1 MEFKD
6 LPKEIQTIAA
16 TTLSDSL
23 VEIKPESAKK
33 ETIDNMVRNVRNAF
47 SGLYGSDNQK
57 QESDVNEL
65 VISVCLNGHVLSS
78 IKTET
83 ATAIDYLCIVQSLVD
98 VLFRSVN
105 LENDANLRRRTI
117 AHPYAHTLGSV
128 DAKNNTLQVSFEHSP
143 QELKTKKED
152 ADKNNND
159 ESDLFII
166 SSNLLE
172 VMKSELEIH
181 NIKPTPVY
189 LRWVMKI
196 IDASLP

>member
-16 TTLSDSL
+16 TTLGDSL
-23 VEIKPESAKK
+23 VKIDPAYAKK

-57 QESDVNEL
+57 QESDVNKR
-65 VISVCLNGHVLSS
+65 VISVCVNGHVLSS

-83 ATAIDYLCIVQSLVD
+83 ATVFDCLCIVQSLVD
-98 VLFRSVN
+98 ALFRSVN
-105 LENDANLRRRTI
+105 LENDANLRGRTI

-128 DAKNNTLQVSFEHSP
+128 DVKNNTLQVTLEHSP
-143 QELKTKKED
+143 QELKTEKYD
-152 ADKNNND
+152 ANKNNND
-159 ESDLFII
+159 KPDLFII
-166 SSNLLE
+166 SSKLLE
-172 VMKSELEIH
+172 VMKSELEKH
-181 NIKPTPVY
+181 DIKPTPVY
-189 LRWVMKI
+189 LRWIMKI

>member
-23 VEIKPESAKK
+23 VGINPEYIKK

-47 SGLYGSDNQK
+47 TGLYGSDNQK
-57 QESDVNEL
+57 QESDVNERI
-65 VISVCLNGHVLSS
+65 ISVCLNGHVLSS

-105 LENDANLRRRTI
+105 LENDANLRGRTI

-128 DAKNNTLQVSFEHSP
+128 DIKDT
-143 QELKTKKED
+143 T
-152 ADKNNND
+152 
-159 ESDLFII
+159 
-166 SSNLLE
+166 NL
-172 VMKSELEIH
+172 
-181 NIKPTPVY
+181 
-189 LRWVMKI
+189 
-196 IDASLP
+196 

>member
-16 TTLSDSL
+16 TTLGDSL
-23 VEIKPESAKK
+23 VKIDPAYTKK

-57 QESDVNEL
+57 QESDVNKR
-65 VISVCLNGHVLSS
+65 VISVCVNGHVLSS

-83 ATAIDYLCIVQSLVD
+83 ATVFDCLCIVQSLVD
-98 VLFRSVN
+98 ALFRSVN
-105 LENDANLRRRTI
+105 LENDANLRGRTI

-159 ESDLFII
+159 ESNLFII

-189 LRWVMKI
+189 LRWVMRI

>member
-1 MEFKD
+1 
-6 LPKEIQTIAA
+6 
-16 TTLSDSL
+16 
-23 VEIKPESAKK
+23 
-33 ETIDNMVRNVRNAF
+33 
-47 SGLYGSDNQK
+47 
-57 QESDVNEL
+57 
-65 VISVCLNGHVLSS
+65 
-78 IKTET
+78 
-83 ATAIDYLCIVQSLVD
+83 
-98 VLFRSVN
+98 
-105 LENDANLRRRTI
+105 
-117 AHPYAHTLGSV
+117 
-128 DAKNNTLQVSFEHSP
+128 AKNNTLQVSFEHSP

-189 LRWVMKI
+189 LRWVMRI

>member
-23 VEIKPESAKK
+23 VEIDPASAKK

-57 QESDVNEL
+57 QESDVNER
-65 VISVCLNGHVLSS
+65 VISVCVNGHVLSS
-78 IKTET
+78 IRTET
-83 ATAIDYLCIVQSLVD
+83 ATAFDYLCMIQSLAD
-98 VLFRSVN
+98 VLLKSKD
-105 LENDANLRRRTI
+105 LENDANLQGRTI

-128 DAKNNTLQVSFEHSP
+128 DAKNNTLQVTFEHSP
-143 QELKTKKED
+143 QESKTKKDD

-159 ESDLFII
+159 KPDLFII
-166 SSNLLE
+166 SSKLQE
-172 VMKSELEIH
+172 VMKSELEKH
-181 NIKPTPVY
+181 NVKPTPVY
-189 LRWVMKI
+189 LRWVMRI

>member
-23 VEIKPESAKK
+23 VEIDPASAKK

-57 QESDVNEL
+57 QESDVNER
-65 VISVCLNGHVLSS
+65 VISVCVNGHVLSS
-78 IKTET
+78 IRTET
-83 ATAIDYLCIVQSLVD
+83 ATAFDYLCMIQSLAD
-98 VLFRSVN
+98 VLLKSKD
-105 LENDANLRRRTI
+105 LENDANLQGRTI
-117 AHPYAHTLGSV
+117 AHPYAHTLGSA
-128 DAKNNTLQVSFEHSP
+128 DAKNNTLQVTFEHSP
-143 QELKTKKED
+143 QESKTKKDD

-159 ESDLFII
+159 KPDLFII
-166 SSNLLE
+166 SSKLQE
-172 VMKSELEIH
+172 VMKSELEKH
-181 NIKPTPVY
+181 NVKPTPVY
-189 LRWVMKI
+189 LRWVMRI